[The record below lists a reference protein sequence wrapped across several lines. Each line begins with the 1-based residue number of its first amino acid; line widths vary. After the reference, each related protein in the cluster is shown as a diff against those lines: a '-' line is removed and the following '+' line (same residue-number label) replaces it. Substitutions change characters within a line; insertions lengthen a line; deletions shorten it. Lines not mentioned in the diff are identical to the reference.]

1 MNKIIEAL
9 LYVKGNEGLTP
20 RSFASIYEE
29 MNTAMAR
36 KELKTFMEE
45 WNNSEH
51 GIVVVEYKDYF
62 KFATKK
68 EMHDKIS
75 ELVTNEKKQR
85 LSNAAIEAAGI
96 IAYKQPITKS
106 QVNTIRGVASEAVV
120 NTLLM
125 KGLIEEAGV
134 AETPGRPILYKISSK
149 FYDYFNIS
157 SLKELPKL
165 SEFEEDQE
173 NGDFELFS
181 SQRYDNED

>member
-1 MNKIIEAL
+1 MHKIIEAL

-20 RSFASIYEE
+20 RSFASVYEE
-29 MNTAMAR
+29 MNTSIAR

-45 WNNSEH
+45 WNNDEH
-51 GIVVVEYKDYF
+51 GIVVVEYKDHF
-62 KFATKK
+62 KFATDV
-68 EMHDKIS
+68 ELHDKIS

-96 IAYKQPITKS
+96 IAYKQPVTKS
-106 QVNTIRGVASEAVV
+106 QVNSIRGVASEAVV

-165 SEFEEDQE
+165 SEFEEEQE

>member
-1 MNKIIEAL
+1 MHNIIEAL

-29 MNTAMAR
+29 MNTALAR

-45 WNNSEH
+45 WNSQEH
-51 GIVVVEYKDYF
+51 GILVVEYKDHF
-62 KFATKK
+62 KFATRI
-68 EMHDKIS
+68 ELHDKVS
-75 ELVTNEKKQR
+75 ELVTYEKKQR
-85 LSNAAIEAAGI
+85 LSNAAIEVSGI

-106 QVNTIRGVASEAVV
+106 QVNSIRGVASEAVV

-165 SEFEEDQE
+165 SEFEEEQE

-181 SQRYDNED
+181 SQRYDNEE